1 MNLNEFLR
9 KKCPVDM
16 GTSNYSERQHWLKI
30 FPSIGKKCLYKIE
43 PVLVYAIFHEIF
55 VISLSFDY
63 YFSFFPY
70 RFKDVLPYDENRVKL
85 AAGDKDNR
93 NGYINASHVSGN
105 KYIVCICTYIF
116 LVSLFFVKSNFHCYL
131 FQPQ

>member
-1 MNLNEFLR
+1 
-9 KKCPVDM
+9 M

-105 KYIVCICTYIF
+105 KYICICTLGISKADF
-116 LVSLFFVKSNFHCYL
+116 SSFRAHQNELGMTTLTRNS
-131 FQPQ
+131 

>member
-1 MNLNEFLR
+1 
-9 KKCPVDM
+9 M

-93 NGYINASHVSGN
+93 NGYINASHVSATVGN
-105 KYIVCICTYIF
+105 QQRFYIAGQGPLPHTVPHFWQASIIL
-116 LVSLFFVKSNFHCYL
+116 LVEQEFTSGLTGS
-131 FQPQ
+131 Q